1 MIADKNYFSPS
12 HSIPKKE
19 MKIKYYVVSNIDDI
33 PPHTV
38 RNLKTKASI
47 RSNIR
52 FWSKADHPIN
62 ATIYEIGTDKKI
74 VDFRNEHADGGHMVK
89 WYE

>member
-19 MKIKYYVVSNIDDI
+19 MKIKYYVISNINGI
-33 PPHTV
+33 LLHTV

-47 RSNIR
+47 RSNIK
-52 FWSKADHPIN
+52 FWSKADYPVD

-74 VDFRNEHADGGHMVK
+74 VDIRNKYADGGHMVK